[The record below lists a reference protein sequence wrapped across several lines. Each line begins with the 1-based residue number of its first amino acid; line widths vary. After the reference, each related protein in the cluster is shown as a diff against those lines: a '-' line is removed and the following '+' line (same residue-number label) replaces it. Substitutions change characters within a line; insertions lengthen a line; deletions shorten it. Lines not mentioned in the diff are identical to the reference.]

1 MLGHARGKSETIF
14 DSHNTVSMNSQ
25 LLRACGSK
33 ISYQLRPTIVLNRSF
48 QGTRNLSGS
57 PANYSSASSSS
68 TSSSNSSSSSDAFN
82 EALASASANSS
93 ILFSSSKVL
102 KPISP
107 DVSTISCT
115 IIDGSGTVRAVS
127 KRFPRSTFLQQNKLF
142 PRDLRK
148 IDSSNVDVAPSIAVR
163 SNGILVNLLH
173 IKALIKRNEVLVFD
187 TSSPESA
194 GKLSLFMYDLESKLQ
209 TRVVHGGMLGL
220 HGHNHG
226 IVNQTYEFKTLE
238 CILVNVMAVLETELS
253 NHLGK
258 IDRILNELDSQIDR
272 ANLKDLLVNSKGLTM
287 FYQKSLLIKNTLDE
301 LLDNDEDLEN
311 MYLTENYEIK
321 KLICDNEA
329 AEASSSTS
337 SSPTS
342 SPSSSSHSQA
352 QSSQSENSNT
362 TQRDHAQRQA
372 NPMHDSQLAD
382 MDTRGGE
389 GNPKLIQQ
397 GSESRDTGEVEM
409 LLEAY
414 YKQCDEI
421 VQQAETMINNIK
433 STEDIVNII
442 LDANRNSLMVFEL
455 RVAIF
460 TLGFTI
466 ATLLPA
472 FYGMNL
478 KNYLENSGVAFV
490 SVVGVSLLLGGVM
503 SIVYLRR
510 LRDVRRMTMVSSKQ
524 LNKFDEQTKKNF
536 MEKIRLRQSLK
547 SSDKQRKHDK
557 DIVWKWLIDEHK

>member
-1 MLGHARGKSETIF
+1 MNRFPVRVSV
-14 DSHNTVSMNSQ
+14 SHSVISSIRIKQNSFTFIRFSFAFTSQ
-25 LLRACGSK
+25 IASNSTLTSLYKQNKGN
-33 ISYQLRPTIVLNRSF
+33 IYNNLINQNRFFS
-48 QGTRNLSGS
+48 T
-57 PANYSSASSSS
+57 PSSSS
-68 TSSSNSSSSSDAFN
+68 IIS
-82 EALASASANSS
+82 
-93 ILFSSSKVL
+93 SSSKVL

-115 IIDGSGTVRAVS
+115 VIDGSGTVRAVS
-127 KRFPRSTFLQQNKLF
+127 KKFPRALFLQQNKLF

-163 SNGILVNLLH
+163 SNGILINLLH

-187 TSSPESA
+187 TASPDAA

-209 TRVVHGGMLGL
+209 TKVVHGGMLGL
-220 HGHNHG
+220 HGNQA
-226 IVNQTYEFKTLE
+226 IVNQNYEFKALE
-238 CILVNVMAVLETELS
+238 CILVNVMAVLETELRR
-253 NHLGK
+253 HLER
-258 IDRILNELDSQIDR
+258 IDKILNELDSQIDR

-287 FYQKSLLIKNTLDE
+287 FYQKSLLIRNTLDE
-301 LLDNDEDLEN
+301 VLDNDEDLEN

-321 KLICDNEA
+321 RLICDNEVKPPTTPNTSNA
-329 AEASSSTS
+329 TTTTANKGKTENITDKTRSNLGHSS
-337 SSPTS
+337 
-342 SPSSSSHSQA
+342 
-352 QSSQSENSNT
+352 
-362 TQRDHAQRQA
+362 
-372 NPMHDSQLAD
+372 MHDSVAD
-382 MDTRGGE
+382 SVNSNNRGV
-389 GNPKLIQQ
+389 NSSLIQQ

-466 ATLLPA
+466 ATVIPA

-478 KNYLENSGVAFV
+478 RNYIEESNVAFF
-490 SVVGVSLLLGGVM
+490 SVVALSLAMGGIM
-503 SIVYLRR
+503 SVIYLRR

-524 LNKFDEQTKKNF
+524 LDKFDEKTKRNF
-536 MEKIRLRQSLK
+536 LDKIREQKSVRSLE
-547 SSDKQRKHDK
+547 KQKK
-557 DIVWKWLIDEHK
+557 KENDIVWKWLIDEHK

>member
-1 MLGHARGKSETIF
+1 MNRFLATVRLSQVIF
-14 DSHNTVSMNSQ
+14 VRHQRPNQYFHQQIVYFSTSH
-25 LLRACGSK
+25 K
-33 ISYQLRPTIVLNRSF
+33 
-48 QGTRNLSGS
+48 LSSTGPPLS
-57 PANYSSASSSS
+57 TASSLL
-68 TSSSNSSSSSDAFN
+68 TSSSK
-82 EALASASANSS
+82 
-93 ILFSSSKVL
+93 IL

-115 IIDGSGTVRAVS
+115 VIDGSGTVRAVS
-127 KRFPRSTFLQQNKLF
+127 KKFPRAVFLQQNKLF

-187 TSSPESA
+187 TASPESA

-209 TRVVHGGMLGL
+209 TRVVHGGMLGI
-220 HGHNHG
+220 HGNGNG
-226 IVNQTYEFKTLE
+226 IVNQAYEFKALE
-238 CILVNVMAVLETELS
+238 CVLVNVMAILETELRR
-253 NHLGK
+253 HLQK
-258 IDRILNELDSQIDR
+258 IDKILNELDSQIDR

-287 FYQKSLLIKNTLDE
+287 FYQKSLLIRNTLDE

-311 MYLTENYEIK
+311 MYLSENYEIK
-321 KLICDNEA
+321 KLLADNDA
-329 AEASSSTS
+329 ANLMENDRGNSPHANHDYHHMHGSDTDKEKVASHLGQSGVYDSTIDTLNLKNGS
-337 SSPTS
+337 T
-342 SPSSSSHSQA
+342 
-352 QSSQSENSNT
+352 NSN
-362 TQRDHAQRQA
+362 
-372 NPMHDSQLAD
+372 
-382 MDTRGGE
+382 
-389 GNPKLIQQ
+389 LIHQ
-397 GSESRDTGEVEM
+397 GSEVRDTGEVEM

-466 ATLLPA
+466 ATILPA

-478 KNYLENSGVAFV
+478 KNYIEDSNFAFF
-490 SVVGVSLLLGGVM
+490 SVVGISLAMGGVM
-503 SIVYLRR
+503 SLVYLRR
-510 LRDVRRMTMVSSKQ
+510 LREVKRMTMVSSKQ
-524 LNKFDEQTKKNF
+524 LDKFDEMTKQKF
-536 MEKIRLRQSLK
+536 VDRIREHRDTQPGEKPK
-547 SSDKQRKHDK
+547 KMDK
-557 DIVWKWLIDEHK
+557 DVVWKWLIEKHK

>member
-1 MLGHARGKSETIF
+1 M
-14 DSHNTVSMNSQ
+14 
-25 LLRACGSK
+25 
-33 ISYQLRPTIVLNRSF
+33 
-48 QGTRNLSGS
+48 
-57 PANYSSASSSS
+57 
-68 TSSSNSSSSSDAFN
+68 
-82 EALASASANSS
+82 
-93 ILFSSSKVL
+93 
-102 KPISP
+102 
-107 DVSTISCT
+107 
-115 IIDGSGTVRAVS
+115 S
-127 KRFPRSTFLQQNKLF
+127 KRFPRATFLQQNKLF

-220 HGHNHG
+220 HGHHG

-238 CILVNVMAVLETELS
+238 CILVNVIAVLETELS

-258 IDRILNELDSQIDR
+258 VDRILNELDSQIDR

-301 LLDNDEDLEN
+301 LLDNDEDLES

-329 AEASSSTS
+329 AGASSSTS
-337 SSPTS
+337 SSS
-342 SPSSSSHSQA
+342 QKDSPS
-352 QSSQSENSNT
+352 QSSLQSPQSSENT
-362 TQRDHAQRQA
+362 VHHDHAQRQA
-372 NPMHDSQLAD
+372 NTIHDSQLASV
-382 MDTRGGE
+382 DTHGE
-389 GNPKLIQQ
+389 EENPKLIQQ

-490 SVVGVSLLLGGVM
+490 SVVGVSLLMGGIM

-536 MEKIRLRQSLK
+536 IEKIRQRQSLR
-547 SSDKQRKHDK
+547 SSDKQRKQDK